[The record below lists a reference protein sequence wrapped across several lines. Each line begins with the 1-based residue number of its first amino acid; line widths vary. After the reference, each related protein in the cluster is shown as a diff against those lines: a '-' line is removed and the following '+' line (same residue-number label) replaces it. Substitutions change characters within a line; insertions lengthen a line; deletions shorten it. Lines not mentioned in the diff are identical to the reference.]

1 MSNTLDVKLNNV
13 YDVSITANES
23 TVCHCTE
30 WIQNLGLALQKCST
44 VSEKIKILTLL
55 PSSLTKNEI
64 SSLFPDITMY
74 MIERAKNLAQEKG
87 VYSEPEAYT
96 GHPID
101 ESTEKIVM
109 EYYINDDFN
118 CSRQS
123 PNKSDIITV
132 KINDKKEKKVTR
144 FLTRSLKAT
153 YKAFENDYPEL
164 RIGKSKFYSL
174 RPKYVLLSPS
184 KKFVSVSI
192 ECKICPGSNGII
204 IHVLKLQ
211 DIEGKK
217 KLHML

>member
-44 VSEKIKILTLL
+44 VSEKKILTLL

-74 MIERAKNLAQEKG
+74 MIERAKNLAQEKE

-96 GHPID
+96 GHLID
-101 ESTEKIVM
+101 ERTEKIVM

-123 PNKSDIITV
+123 PNKNDVITV
-132 KINDKKEKKVTR
+132 KINVRTKINISI
-144 FLTRSLKAT
+144 LTAISLAI
-153 YKAFENDYPEL
+153 YKL
-164 RIGKSKFYSL
+164 
-174 RPKYVLLSPS
+174 
-184 KKFVSVSI
+184 
-192 ECKICPGSNGII
+192 
-204 IHVLKLQ
+204 
-211 DIEGKK
+211 
-217 KLHML
+217 